1 MAAISGGDK
10 LAARLAELAKK
21 VDRPATLS
29 VGFLEGTSYPD
40 GKPVAMIAAIQE
52 FGAPAR
58 NIPPRPFFR
67 QTIAS
72 NSDNWP
78 DFVEGLLFSTNYDPT
93 KTLLKTGEE
102 IKGELQDSIIGFSDP
117 PNAPSTIAKKGFDDP
132 LISSGFM
139 LQSINYKV
147 E

>member
-78 DFVEGLLFSTNYDPT
+78 DLVEGLLVSTNYDPT